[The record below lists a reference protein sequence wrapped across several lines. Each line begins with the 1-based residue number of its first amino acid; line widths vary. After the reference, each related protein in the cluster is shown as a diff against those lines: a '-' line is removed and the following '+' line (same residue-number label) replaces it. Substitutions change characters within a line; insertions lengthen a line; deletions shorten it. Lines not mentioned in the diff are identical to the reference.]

1 MADLPGCV
9 YINGEFVQPSDAKL
23 SVFDVGF
30 ISGVMVF
37 DVMAGWQGWI
47 FKLDPHIDRFYRSTH
62 AVGLE
67 MPYTKAEFRELF
79 IETYRRGG
87 LRDAFIEC
95 IATPGDYSP
104 GSVYD
109 WKTSVI
115 IFSVPYRWNVPPAK
129 IEAGARV
136 MFARTP
142 NVSFRNVDPKI
153 KNSNRLHSYLAGREC
168 YDAGADSVIMLDL
181 DGRVTEGRGENVFAV
196 RDGRLYSPSEGIL
209 QGVSREAVLEIAED
223 NGIEARLGEMTPY
236 DFYTA
241 DEAFFCTTAG
251 GIMPIVEIDGR
262 RVGAGRPGE
271 LTLRIK
277 DIYWQRHVSEPWA
290 TPVLG

>member
-1 MADLPGCV
+1 MADLPGCA
-9 YINGEFVQPSDAKL
+9 YINGEFVQPSEARL
-23 SVFDVGF
+23 SVFDAGF

-37 DVMAGWQGWI
+37 DVMAAWQGWI
-47 FKLDPHIDRFYRSTH
+47 FKLDPHIERFYRSTH
-62 AVGLE
+62 AVRIE
-67 MPYTKAEFRELF
+67 MPYTKEEFRSLF
-79 IETYRRGG
+79 IETYRRSG
-87 LRDAFIEC
+87 LKDAFIEC
-95 IATPGDYSP
+95 IATRGDYSP
-104 GSVYD
+104 GPVYG
-109 WKTSVI
+109 WKPSVI

-129 IEAGARV
+129 IETGARV

-142 NVSFRNVDPKI
+142 NVPFRNVDPKI
-153 KNSNRLHSYLAGREC
+153 KNSNRLHSYLAGMEA
-168 YDAGADSVIMLDL
+168 YDAGVDSVIMLDL
-181 DGRVTEGRGENVFAV
+181 DGHVTEGRGENVFAV
-196 RDGRLYSPSEGIL
+196 KDGRLFSPSEGIL
-209 QGVSREAVLEIAED
+209 QGVSREAVLEIAGD
-223 NGIEARLGEMTPY
+223 NGIDAIVGDMSPY

-290 TPVLG
+290 TPVLV